1 MATRLGLPVSHDTMV
16 QRILSYATT
25 EGFFKNDAEWD
36 AARDWYSAAQEIA
49 LEMAREF
56 GVTLEIAASVIAATS
71 PRTIWSFNVKHA
83 RAILAGEE
91 IPAGALGTNDK
102 RGRNCAILGFDGLG
116 NGPKVN
122 AFARNIA
129 GDLHAVTVDMWA
141 LSAAMGDVYGVPKY
155 LARRGA
161 YETIAHAYRD
171 AADFYGV
178 MPAQMQAIVWV
189 AIRGRAD

>member
-1 MATRLGLPVSHDTMV
+1 MSTRLGLPVSHETMV
-16 QRILSYATT
+16 TRILSYATGDFLT
-25 EGFFKNDAEWD
+25 DAQMN
-36 AARDWYSAAQEIA
+36 AARDWYVTAQNIA
-49 LEMAREF
+49 LGFSREF

-83 RAILAGEE
+83 RAILAGEDA
-91 IPAGALGTNDK
+91 PSGSLMANDK
-102 RGRNCAILGFDGLG
+102 RGRDALVLGFDGLG

-122 AFARNIA
+122 AFARNIT

-141 LSAAMGDVYGVPKY
+141 LVAAMGDVYGVPKY

-161 YETIAHAYRD
+161 YESISHAYRD
-171 AADFYGV
+171 AADIYGV
-178 MPAQMQAIVWV
+178 KPAEMQAIVWV

>member
-1 MATRLGLPVSHDTMV
+1 MVS
-16 QRILSYATT
+16 RILSYATT
-25 EGFFKNDAEWD
+25 EGFFKNDAEWI
-36 AARDWYSAAQEIA
+36 AARDWYETAQNLA
-49 LEMAREF
+49 LEMAREY

-102 RGRNCAILGFDGLG
+102 RGRDCAILGFDGLG

-129 GDLHAVTVDMWA
+129 GDLHAVTIDMWA
-141 LSAAMGDVYGVPKY
+141 LVAAMGETYGVPKY

-161 YETIAHAYRD
+161 YDTIATAYRD
-171 AADFYGV
+171 AADFYGIL
-178 MPAQMQAIVWV
+178 PAQMQAIVWV
-189 AIRGRAD
+189 AIRGRVD

>member
-16 QRILSYATT
+16 NRILSYATG
-25 EGFFKNDAEWD
+25 GFLSDEEIVKARNWYADA
-36 AARDWYSAAQEIA
+36 QA
-49 LEMAREF
+49 LALSFSREF

-83 RAILAGEE
+83 RAILAGEDA
-91 IPAGALGTNDK
+91 PSGSLGTNDA
-102 RGRNCAILGFDGLG
+102 RGRACLTLGFDGLG

-141 LSAAMGDVYGVPKY
+141 LMAAMGDVYGVPKF

-161 YETIAHAYRD
+161 YESISHAYRD
-171 AADFYGV
+171 AADQYGV
-178 MPAQMQAIVWV
+178 KPAEMQAIVWV

>member
-1 MATRLGLPVSHDTMV
+1 MARLGLPVSHETMV
-16 QRILSYATT
+16 NRILSYATT
-25 EGFFKNDAEWD
+25 DGFFKNDAEWI
-36 AARDWYSAAQEIA
+36 AARDWYATAQGIA
-49 LEMAREF
+49 LEFSREF

-83 RAILAGEE
+83 RAILAGEDA
-91 IPAGALGTNDK
+91 PSGALGTNDK
-102 RGRNCAILGFDGLG
+102 RGRDALYLGFDGLG

-129 GDLHAVTVDMWA
+129 GDLHHVTIDMWA

-161 YETIAHAYRD
+161 YESIAHAYRD
-171 AADFYGV
+171 AADIYGV
-178 MPAQMQAIVWV
+178 LPAQMQAIVWV